1 MSIKTV
7 AILSP
12 GDMGHAVGRA
22 LGKHGLRVITCLTR
36 RSQRTAGLAQQAGIE
51 DVPTL
56 EEVVRQADLVM
67 SILVPAQASD
77 LARQVAEALKSTDA
91 DTLFADCNAVSPKT
105 TRDIGDTISS
115 AGGRF
120 IDAGIVGGPP
130 SDTESP
136 RIYVSGPHA
145 ELMAELDGKG
155 IQVRPIGGDVGRAS
169 GLKMCY
175 AAMTKGTSALQ
186 LAILTTA
193 ERLGLTGELCA
204 EWEGSQAEALKRMN
218 AQVPRLPVTA
228 RRWTGEMEEIAATFE
243 QVGVTPHF
251 HLGAAEMYRL
261 LGLTSM
267 ADETPET
274 LDRNRPREQTVAT
287 LAEAIGEAS

>member
-1 MSIKTV
+1 MPINIV

-22 LGKHGLRVITCLTR
+22 LGKHGLRVITCLAG
-36 RSQRTAGLAQQAGIE
+36 RSERTAGLARQAGIE
-51 DVPTL
+51 DVSTL
-56 EEVVRQADLVM
+56 EDVVRQADLVM
-67 SILVPAQASD
+67 SILVPAQASG
-77 LARQVAEALKSTDA
+77 LARQVADALNATGSE
-91 DTLFADCNAVSPKT
+91 TLFADCNAVSPKT
-105 TRDIGDTISS
+105 TREIGDTISN

-145 ELMAELDGKG
+145 ELIAELDGKG

-193 ERLGLTGELCA
+193 ERLGLTDELCA

-218 AQVPRLPVTA
+218 ARVPRLPVTA
-228 RRWTGEMEEIAATFE
+228 RRWMGEMEEIAATFE
-243 QVGVTPHF
+243 QVGVTSHF
-251 HLGAAEMYRL
+251 HLGAAEMYRV

-274 LDRNRPREQTVAT
+274 LDRSRTREQTVAA

>member
-1 MSIKTV
+1 MSIETV
-7 AILSP
+7 AVLSP

-22 LGKHGLRVITCLTR
+22 LGKHGLRVITCLAG

-56 EEVVRQADLVM
+56 EEVVRQADLVL
-67 SILVPAQASD
+67 SILVPAQASG
-77 LARQVAEALKSTDA
+77 LAQQVAEALKATGE
-91 DTLFADCNAVSPKT
+91 DTLYADCNAVSPKT
-105 TRDIGDTISS
+105 AQEIGDVITK

-136 RIYVSGPHA
+136 RIYVSGLNS
-145 ELMAELDGKG
+145 EVMAELNGKG
-155 IQVRPIGGDVGRAS
+155 IQVRPIGYDIGRAS

-193 ERLGLTGELCA
+193 ERLGLTDELCA

-251 HLGAAEMYRL
+251 HLGAAEMYRV
-261 LGLTSM
+261 LGLTTM
-267 ADETPET
+267 ADDTPET
-274 LDRNRPREQTVAT
+274 LDRSRTREQAIAA
-287 LAEAIGEAS
+287 LAKAIGEAS

>member
-22 LGKHGLRVITCLTR
+22 LGKHGLRVITCLTG

-67 SILVPAQASD
+67 SILVPAQASG
-77 LARQVAEALKSTDA
+77 LARQVAEALKSTGA

-105 TRDIGDTISS
+105 AREIGDTISS

-130 SDTESP
+130 RDTESP
-136 RIYVSGPHA
+136 RIYVSGPYA

-186 LAILTTA
+186 LAILTAA

-274 LDRNRPREQTVAT
+274 LDRNRTREQTVAA
-287 LAEAIGEAS
+287 LAEAIEEAS